1 MMGESDFMA
10 SLLAAN
16 VIWDAGFGEAVAKA
30 TASVTQHKAPCWAG
44 RGAAAT
50 SVDRAAMLRLRG
62 AGRST
67 QAEEAAA
74 EALAAVEAE
83 AETEVVAE
91 PAAALPGAGAH
102 MSGRASAVHA
112 KLACDM
118 LVRLYGLRAR
128 PELNG
133 AYGTIIGAI
142 KADRRYPV
150 RLDHED
156 RSILVLTG
164 NLVRLCDYGN
174 DYPISHDEDWSSA
187 TSVSDDERYDLPD
200 DIETRAREHAQ
211 AAIEEYFANRID
223 EVELKRRKEAA
234 YEQGS
239 AEQKGA
245 LTLETTAEMAEIQ
258 LAIWGAE
265 TERRAETERAEA
277 QRLGAIKAI
286 CAAEEAAARSDQ
298 QPGSDGSPGTSYPAI
313 EPTIGPLGGSVLSG
327 NFAMG
332 VTEAAAAAAPAAA
345 GAATALRSVR
355 TKALRLRPHHHLLL
369 MCRNGAAQLRAAMKW
384 MAAMDFG
391 AMKDRGAAAEAMKDR
406 GAAADA
412 AAEAAGVEAAAVE
425 AAAPRPPLLTAAAA
439 RGPKPPLPKPP
450 LPKPPMA
457 TAPAAVTGAMPGAID
472 PVGAAP

>member
-1 MMGESDFMA
+1 MA
-10 SLLAAN
+10 EAPEA
-16 VIWDAGFGEAVAKA
+16 AVAKA
-30 TASVTQHKAPCWAG
+30 ATSVTQHKEPCWAG
-44 RGAAAT
+44 QGAAAT
-50 SVDRAAMLRLRG
+50 SVDRARSLRLRG

-74 EALAAVEAE
+74 EAPAAVEAE
-83 AETEVVAE
+83 AEAEVVAE

-102 MSGRASAVHA
+102 VSGRASAVPA

-142 KADRRYPV
+142 QADGRYPV

-187 TSVSDDERYDLPD
+187 TTLSDDERYDFPD
-200 DIETRAREHAQ
+200 D
-211 AAIEEYFANRID
+211 
-223 EVELKRRKEAA
+223 
-234 YEQGS
+234 
-239 AEQKGA
+239 
-245 LTLETTAEMAEIQ
+245 TAEIAEIQ

-277 QRLGAIKAI
+277 QRLGAIKAM

-332 VTEAAAAAAPAAA
+332 VTEAAAAAAAPAAA

-369 MCRNGAAQLRAAMKW
+369 MCRNGAAHSC
-384 MAAMDFG
+384 
-391 AMKDRGAAAEAMKDR
+391 
-406 GAAADA
+406 
-412 AAEAAGVEAAAVE
+412 
-425 AAAPRPPLLTAAAA
+425 APR
-439 RGPKPPLPKPP
+439 
-450 LPKPPMA
+450 
-457 TAPAAVTGAMPGAID
+457 
-472 PVGAAP
+472 